1 MWVLDAIAARTN
13 GLCADDHI
21 AAGSPRIGPLELVG
35 RGGKIQIPRGGRK
48 RRRVDSEE
56 RKRSRHLARTAR
68 DRARKRLAA
77 IFPDAYDMLVAEER
91 GRLGLEPWTIDAA
104 VRGGDP
110 LVEIGFAEMMSE
122 LDQRGVKV

>member
-1 MWVLDAIAARTN
+1 MLSVVAARTD
-13 GLCADDHI
+13 GLCGRCHI

-35 RGGKIQIPRGGRK
+35 RGVKVSIPRGGRK
-48 RRRVDSEE
+48 RKRAESASRRE
-56 RKRSRHLARTAR
+56 SRRLARLAK

-91 GRLGLEPWTIDAA
+91 GNLGLEPWSIDAA

-122 LDQRGVKV
+122 LEQRGVNV